1 MPLWEESTQRL
12 CELLSSGEVTAVQLA
27 ETYLDRIATHDDELG
42 AFLHVDR
49 EAVLRQA
56 EASDKRRSSGVPFGR
71 LEGLPIAIK
80 DVVCEKGVPA
90 TCASRMLKDFVA
102 PYDAGAISG
111 LRADGAVLLGRTN
124 MDEFAMGSS
133 CENSAFQVTRNPWD
147 AARTPGG
154 SSGGSAAA
162 VGGRLAPLALG
173 SDTGGSI
180 RQPAAF
186 CGIVGLKPTYGRVSR
201 YGLIAYAS
209 SLDQIGPMAPDVYGT
224 ALMLESLAGHDR
236 RDTTSVDR
244 PVPRYAE
251 GLDQPLKGLRVGVA
265 KEHFAE
271 GLDSEV
277 EASVR
282 EGIDVLKQ
290 QGAEIR
296 EIVLPHSKYCVAV
309 YYIVAPSEASSNLS
323 RYDGV
328 HYGHRS
334 AGEHDLI
341 DMYAASRAEGFGE
354 EVQRRIMLG
363 TYALSAG
370 YYDAYYNKALKV
382 RRLIREDFDRAF
394 ESVDVIA
401 GPVTPSTAFK
411 LGEFVDDPL
420 SMYLLDIYTVS
431 ANLAGLPAISLPC
444 GLSSA
449 GLPIGLQLMA
459 APFEEARLLSVAAG
473 FERETKGWQGVR
485 SPLV

>member
-1 MPLWEESTQRL
+1 
-12 CELLSSGEVTAVQLA
+12 
-27 ETYLDRIATHDDELG
+27 
-42 AFLHVDR
+42 
-49 EAVLRQA
+49 
-56 EASDKRRSSGVPFGR
+56 
-71 LEGLPIAIK
+71 
-80 DVVCEKGVPA
+80 
-90 TCASRMLKDFVA
+90 
-102 PYDAGAISG
+102 
-111 LRADGAVLLGRTN
+111 
-124 MDEFAMGSS
+124 
-133 CENSAFQVTRNPWD
+133 
-147 AARTPGG
+147 
-154 SSGGSAAA
+154 
-162 VGGRLAPLALG
+162 
-173 SDTGGSI
+173 
-180 RQPAAF
+180 
-186 CGIVGLKPTYGRVSR
+186 
-201 YGLIAYAS
+201 
-209 SLDQIGPMAPDVYGT
+209 MAPDVYGT

-236 RDTTSVDR
+236 RDTTSVER

-296 EIVLPHSKYCVAV
+296 EIELPHSKYCVAV